1 MGARDP
7 ALLESMTIVPGT
19 RRDSKEGEEGKANDL
34 FGHKFFRKVVLE
46 SAPSQFG
53 GSLVVDA
60 KSWRSRADRR
70 CKATAAVDGRRRH
83 LDPISKLWRLKTLSS

>member
-1 MGARDP
+1 MARETGRSIKNLDSRSSNLLIVGARDP

-34 FGHKFFRKVVLE
+34 RGHKFFRKVGYE
-46 SAPSQFG
+46 SAPGQFG

-70 CKATAAVDGRRRH
+70 C
-83 LDPISKLWRLKTLSS
+83 